1 MHNKVSILVVDD
13 DPDMLWILNQI
24 LTLSGYQVTTVLN
37 GFDALAC
44 LQTQSFTL
52 AMIDMKLPNM
62 DGPQLASALKTIT
75 PTIVIILISGYYY
88 AEDPEIEKKLNQ
100 HLCAGFI
107 AKPFDVED
115 VHSTIQRVLPRA
127 DD

>member
-13 DPDMLWILNQI
+13 DPDMLWIINQI

-52 AMIDMKLPNM
+52 AMIDL
-62 DGPQLASALKTIT
+62 G
-75 PTIVIILISGYYY
+75 
-88 AEDPEIEKKLNQ
+88 
-100 HLCAGFI
+100 
-107 AKPFDVED
+107 
-115 VHSTIQRVLPRA
+115 